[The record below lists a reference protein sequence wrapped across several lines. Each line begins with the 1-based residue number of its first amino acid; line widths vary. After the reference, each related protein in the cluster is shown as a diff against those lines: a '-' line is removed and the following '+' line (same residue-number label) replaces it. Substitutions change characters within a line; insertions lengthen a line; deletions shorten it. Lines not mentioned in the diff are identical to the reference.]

1 MFRSEEDAAHR
12 FRRSCARGCP
22 VNEKRARR
30 PFGRRARLTIPS
42 GSSQCRFVRC
52 FAHPSGSSQCRFSA
66 GDLRAAPARTSFP
79 RPLLARPAALRT
91 RRVHP
96 NAAFRPAT
104 FARRRRGRPSRA
116 RCSPGP
122 LLCAP
127 VGFIPMPL
135 FGRRPSRG
143 AGADV
148 LPAPVARPARCFALR
163 RPGLRMRAGGNAK
176 GRKPPELPSFYGSP
190 CWTRTNDTAVNSRML
205 YRLS

>member
-66 GDLRAAPARTSFP
+66 GDLCAAPARTSFP
-79 RPLLARPAALRT
+79 RLWFARPAALRT

-127 VGFIPMPL
+127 E
-135 FGRRPSRG
+135 
-143 AGADV
+143 
-148 LPAPVARPARCFALR
+148 ARPADADR
-163 RPGLRMRAGGNAK
+163 RQCK
-176 GRKPPELPSFYGSP
+176 RKEATGASFLLWLPLLDSNQRHCG
-190 CWTRTNDTAVNSRML
+190 
-205 YRLS
+205 